1 MYKPSIGEKLKQL
14 RLQRKLTLEEV
25 GKAINASKQTLSKY
39 EKNIV
44 TNIPFNKIER
54 LAEMYNV
61 TPTYLMGW
69 EEQNNVLSE
78 RIRERR
84 EQLNISQE
92 ELAQKLGYKSR
103 STITRIES
111 GENDIP
117 QSKIKAF
124 ADALETTPAYL
135 MGIEEKISQ
144 SALIQVNNGQ
154 AVVSSR
160 QIADNFGKNH
170 RDVLDAIREIL
181 GSAEISATPM
191 FYETTYIHPQ
201 NKQEYPEILMN
212 RDGFTLLAMG
222 FTGKKA
228 LQWKIKYIQAFNEM
242 EKQLQKSMPQL
253 ELLTQMMTVLL
264 QQDQFIKQLTTLQ
277 SNQSSE
283 IKAIRDALQRGFKI
297 EGAFEKR
304 EYMSNFH
311 SKLIHL
317 LKEND
322 LMQSDLV
329 AMTGICKSAISQYCS
344 GKYKPKTKNLR
355 KISKVLNVHINYF
368 LN

>member
-103 STITRIES
+103 STITKIES

-154 AVVSSR
+154 VVVSSR

-242 EKQLQKSMPQL
+242 EKELKNNVPNLDPNYIFKLAELVSKTPKSSLLHVLKVIELQFPGLFGISL
-253 ELLTQMMTVLL
+253 ENQSFNVCGDFSKKLKKLISEKGLTQEKLAELSGLPKSGINYYCRGIHKPRKEKVLIL
-264 QQDQFIKQLTTLQ
+264 AD
-277 SNQSSE
+277 
-283 IKAIRDALQRGFKI
+283 
-297 EGAFEKR
+297 
-304 EYMSNFH
+304 
-311 SKLIHL
+311 
-317 LKEND
+317 
-322 LMQSDLV
+322 
-329 AMTGICKSAISQYCS
+329 
-344 GKYKPKTKNLR
+344 
-355 KISKVLNVHINYF
+355 VLNVHINYF
-368 LN
+368 LS